1 MKKYFYMI
9 AALFVAVFST
19 SCLDSNLEDLEVYS
33 DCEIQSGEA
42 FWRWIDTN
50 ETIPGSGENK
60 VKQVQLQRGSQ
71 QFWDELENT
80 LKIRYVTGRIPA
92 EEIDNFT
99 EEKMVVVV
107 TISTA
112 ATIKPIGDAPEFGKP
127 GDWRKNHQYEV
138 TAADGTKKTWTII
151 VEDYYN
157 PVEY

>member
-9 AALFVAVFST
+9 AALFVAVIST
-19 SCLDSNLEDLEVYS
+19 SCLNSNLEDLEEYS
-33 DCEIQSGEA
+33 ECDIKSGEVY
-42 FWRWIDTN
+42 WRYIDTT
-50 ETIPGSGENK
+50 EKIPASGEYR
-60 VKQVQLQRGSQ
+60 VKQVQMQRGSQ
-71 QFWDELENT
+71 QFWDDLENT

-99 EEKMVVVV
+99 EEKMVVTV

-112 ATIKPIGDAPEFGKP
+112 ATIKPIGDAPKLGVP

>member
-9 AALFVAVFST
+9 AALFVAVIST
-19 SCLDSNLEDLEVYS
+19 SCLNSNLEDLEEYS
-33 DCEIQSGEA
+33 ECDIKSGEVY
-42 FWRWIDTN
+42 WRFIDTT
-50 ETIPGSGENK
+50 EKIPASGEYR
-60 VKQVQLQRGSQ
+60 VKQVQMQRGSQ

-112 ATIKPIGDAPEFGKP
+112 ATIKPIGDAPEFGNP